1 MTLRI
6 VQNCFRVEQLAECTF
21 EPYLNAVPLEP
32 DERYLFF
39 ESSVISTLVLNDW
52 HAECDHFGV
61 LGYRWRAKLHEAKSW
76 TLPLRNLSR
85 GTLTPDSLIRFVI
98 DNPDADF
105 LSLGRFMPHPV
116 FRVAENCHRGFMEA
130 TGRLLDS
137 LGVRFDLRH
146 TVANP
151 IYFNAFIGTRSAI
164 DAYVKDL
171 LAPAIHAATHDPEL
185 RRLCLRDAGYFRPFP
200 GTLGRL
206 YGINHY
212 PLHPFIGERLINVH
226 TVLSGS
232 RVVSFDGGGPDGLVS
247 RTATSLRR
255 CIAAIRGRLR
265 ALRRSPR

>member
-6 VQNCFRVEQLAECTF
+6 IQNCFRVEQLAECTF
-21 EPYLNAVPLEP
+21 EPYLNAVPLVP

-61 LGYRWRAKLHEAKSW
+61 LGYRWRAKLDEAKSW
-76 TLPLRNLSR
+76 ALPLRNLSR

-98 DNPDADF
+98 ENPDADF

-116 FRVAENCHRGFMEA
+116 FRVAEKCHPGFLEA
-130 TGRLLDS
+130 TDRLLDS
-137 LGVRFDLRH
+137 IGVQFDLRR
-146 TVANP
+146 TVENP
-151 IYFNAFIGTRSAI
+151 IYFNSFIGTRPAV

-171 LAPAIHAATHDPEL
+171 LAPAIRAATNDPKV

-200 GTLGRL
+200 DALGSL
-206 YGINHY
+206 YGITHY

-226 TVLSGS
+226 TLLSGS
-232 RVVSFDGGGPDGLVS
+232 RVVSFDGNGADGPIS
-247 RTATSLRR
+247 RTAAAAMR
-255 CIAAIRGRLR
+255 CSA
-265 ALRRSPR
+265 ALRRRLGVWRSARA